1 MEQIL
6 QKNKKTFPVWN
17 ITKKIKMVYNLG
29 NGDEKQHYL
38 IQIDNEKK
46 IILKTHHRITICCD
60 IIIYRILNLI
70 SDDRVEWP
78 PYLDEIDGNF

>member
-1 MEQIL
+1 MLRHGFFFLNEVHKKSIIWKSIDTMEQIL

-46 IILKTHHRITICCD
+46 L
-60 IIIYRILNLI
+60 Y
-70 SDDRVEWP
+70 
-78 PYLDEIDGNF
+78 

>member
-1 MEQIL
+1 MMEQIL

-46 IILKTHHRITICCD
+46 L
-60 IIIYRILNLI
+60 Y
-70 SDDRVEWP
+70 
-78 PYLDEIDGNF
+78 